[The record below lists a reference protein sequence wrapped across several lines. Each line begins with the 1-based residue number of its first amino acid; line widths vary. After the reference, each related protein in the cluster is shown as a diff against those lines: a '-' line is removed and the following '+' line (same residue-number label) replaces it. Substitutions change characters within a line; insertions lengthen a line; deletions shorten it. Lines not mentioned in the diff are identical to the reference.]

1 MTKKKKKQPPASCP
15 RGFASQP
22 AREKRFD
29 EQGRRIGDDG
39 LPMTRLRTR
48 AHRLLNGFF
57 IWGVVAAL
65 LCAGFTVLAAFQ
77 GQVLSAWELIA
88 VGGAHRNGFSVASLL
103 RYEALFCLVVAVA
116 SVANHLYGFSWFYD
130 GYTLKPVRRITAGL
144 GLACALW
151 FAAAALL
158 VGVFEPV
165 SFLTIVLLA
174 LLWAL
179 IPKVFEERVRLA
191 AASSR

>member
-1 MTKKKKKQPPASCP
+1 MTKKRGKRDQTARS

-57 IWGVVAAL
+57 IWGAVAAL

-77 GQVLSAWELIA
+77 GQVLSDWELVAI
-88 VGGAHRNGFSVASLL
+88 GGAYRNGFSVASLL
-103 RYEALFCLVVAVA
+103 RYEALFCLAVAVA
-116 SVANHLYGFSWFYD
+116 SVANHLYGFSWLYD

-151 FAAAALL
+151 FAAAVLL

-165 SFLTIVLLA
+165 SFFTLVLLA

-179 IPKVFEERVRLA
+179 IPKVFEEHVQLT

>member
-1 MTKKKKKQPPASCP
+1 MSKKKKKQVPASRS

-22 AREKRFD
+22 AREQRFD

-77 GQVLSAWELIA
+77 GQVLSDWELVA
-88 VGGAHRNGFSVASLL
+88 AGGAYRNGFSVASLL
-103 RYEALFCLVVAVA
+103 RYEALFCLAVAIA

-144 GLACALW
+144 GLACVLW

-179 IPKVFEERVRLA
+179 IPKVFEERVQLA